1 MRIYETMFIIKPDVS
16 EEERN
21 KLVENVKKFLEER
34 VKAQVES
41 VDRWNLR
48 KLAYKI
54 GKYFDGDYTVIY
66 FRSNGQGLDQLENY
80 FKVHP
85 EFMRWQTFRREDLE
99 KREKRAAGAKKE
111 NVTDVTEVQQEEK
124 TAEEKVE

>member
-1 MRIYETMFIIKPDVS
+1 MRIYETMFIIKPDVP

-34 VKAQVES
+34 VKAQVET
-41 VDRWNLR
+41 VDRWGIR

-54 GKYFDGDYTVIY
+54 GKYFEGDYTVMY
-66 FRSNGQGLDQLENY
+66 FRSNGQGLEQLENY

-99 KREKRAAGAKKE
+99 KKERKAARQKTEETQE
-111 NVTDVTEVQQEEK
+111 NVSQEESS
-124 TAEEKVE
+124 TN

>member
-1 MRIYETMFIIKPDVS
+1 MRIYETMFIIKPDVP

-34 VKAQVES
+34 VKAQVENI
-41 VDRWNLR
+41 DRWGMR

-54 GKYFDGDYTVIY
+54 GKYFDGDYTVVY
-66 FRSNGQGLDQLENY
+66 FRSNGQGLEQLENY

-99 KREKRAAGAKKE
+99 KKERKAARAKKE
-111 NVTDVTEVQQEEK
+111 EVAQEVKQEESQP
-124 TAEEKVE
+124 EEKVE

>member
-1 MRIYETMFIIKPDVS
+1 MRIYETMFIIKPDVP

-34 VKAQVES
+34 VKAQVENI
-41 VDRWNLR
+41 DRWGMR

-54 GKYFDGDYTVIY
+54 GKYFDGDYTVVY
-66 FRSNGQGLDQLENY
+66 FRSNGQGLEQLENY

-99 KREKRAAGAKKE
+99 KKERRAARAKKE
-111 NVTDVTEVQQEEK
+111 EVVQEVKQEESQ
-124 TAEEKVE
+124 AEEKVE

>member
-1 MRIYETMFIIKPDVS
+1 MRIYETMFIIKPDVP

-34 VKAQVES
+34 VGAQVEN
-41 VDRWNLR
+41 VDRWGIR

-54 GKYFDGDYTVIY
+54 GKYFEGDYTVLY
-66 FRSNGQGLDQLENY
+66 FRSNGQGLEQLENY

-99 KREKRAAGAKKE
+99 KKERKAARAKKE
-111 NVTDVTEVQQEEK
+111 EVSNEEVQQEG
-124 TAEEKVE
+124 ASEEKVE

>member
-1 MRIYETMFIIKPDVS
+1 MRIYETMFIVKPDVP

-41 VDRWNLR
+41 VDRWGMR

-54 GKYFDGDYTVIY
+54 GKYFEGDYAVMY
-66 FRSNGQGLDQLENY
+66 FRCDGQGLNQLENY

-99 KREKRAAGAKKE
+99 KKEKKE
-111 NVTDVTEVQQEEK
+111 RKAAIKEQTPQEES
-124 TAEEKVE
+124 TGHVEG

>member
-1 MRIYETMFIIKPDVS
+1 MRIYETMFIIKPDVP

-21 KLVENVKKFLEER
+21 NLVEGVKKFLEER
-34 VKAQVES
+34 LGAQVEN
-41 VDRWNLR
+41 VDRWGIR

-54 GKYFDGDYTVIY
+54 GKYFEGDYTVIY

-85 EFMRWQTFRREDLE
+85 DFMRWQTFRREDLE
-99 KREKRAAGAKKE
+99 KKERKAARAKKE
-111 NVTDVTEVQQEEK
+111 AESSSQEGQQEG
-124 TAEEKVE
+124 ASEEKVE

>member
-1 MRIYETMFIIKPDVS
+1 MRIYETMFIIKPDVP

-21 KLVENVKKFLEER
+21 NLVEGVKKFLEER
-34 VKAQVES
+34 LGAQVEN
-41 VDRWNLR
+41 VDRWGIR

-54 GKYFDGDYTVIY
+54 GKYFEGDYTVIC

-85 EFMRWQTFRREDLE
+85 DFMRWQTFRREDLE
-99 KREKRAAGAKKE
+99 KKERKAARAKKE
-111 NVTDVTEVQQEEK
+111 AESSSQEGQQEG
-124 TAEEKVE
+124 ASEEKVE

>member
-1 MRIYETMFIIKPDVS
+1 MRIYETMFIIKPDVP

-21 KLVENVKKFLEER
+21 KLVENAKKFLEER
-34 VKAQVES
+34 VKAQVET
-41 VDRWNLR
+41 VDRWGIR

-54 GKYFDGDYTVIY
+54 GKYFEGDYTVMY
-66 FRSNGQGLDQLENY
+66 FRSNGQGLEQLENY

-99 KREKRAAGAKKE
+99 KKERKAARQKTEETQE
-111 NVTDVTEVQQEEK
+111 NVSQEESS
-124 TAEEKVE
+124 TN

>member
-1 MRIYETMFIIKPDVS
+1 MRIYETMFIIKPDIP

-34 VKAQVES
+34 VKAQVDN
-41 VDRWNLR
+41 VDRWGMR

-54 GKYFDGDYTVIY
+54 GRYFDGDYTVVY
-66 FRSNGQGLDQLENY
+66 FRCNGQGLDQLENY

-85 EFMRWQTFRREDLE
+85 EFIRWQTFRREDLE
-99 KREKRAAGAKKE
+99 KKERRAARAKKE
-111 NVTDVTEVQQEEK
+111 EAVQQVVQEEGK
-124 TAEEKVE
+124 SEEKVE

>member
-1 MRIYETMFIIKPDVS
+1 MRIYETMFIIKPDVP

-21 KLVENVKKFLEER
+21 KLVENAKKFLEER
-34 VKAQVES
+34 VKAQVET
-41 VDRWNLR
+41 VDRWGIR

-54 GKYFDGDYTVIY
+54 GKYFEGDYTVMY
-66 FRSNGQGLDQLENY
+66 FRSNGQGLEQLENY

-99 KREKRAAGAKKE
+99 KKERNAARQKTEETQE
-111 NVTDVTEVQQEEK
+111 NVSQEESS
-124 TAEEKVE
+124 TN

>member
-16 EEERN
+16 EGERN
-21 KLVENVKKFLEER
+21 KLVENVKKFAEER
-34 VKAQVES
+34 VKAQVDS
-41 VDRWNLR
+41 VDRWGLR

-54 GKYFDGDYTVIY
+54 GKYLEGDYTVMY
-66 FRSNGQGLDQLENY
+66 FRSNGRGLDQLENY

-99 KREKRAAGAKKE
+99 KKEKRAARTKKE
-111 NVTDVTEVQQEEK
+111 VIAETQQEG
-124 TAEEKVE
+124 TSIEEKVE

>member
-1 MRIYETMFIIKPDVS
+1 MRIYETMFIIKPDVP

-21 KLVENVKKFLEER
+21 NLVENVKKFMEER
-34 VKAQVES
+34 VKAQVET
-41 VDRWNLR
+41 VDRWGLK

-54 GKYFDGDYTVIY
+54 GKYFEGDYTVMY
-66 FRSNGQGLDQLENY
+66 FRSNGQGLEQFENY

-99 KREKRAAGAKKE
+99 KKERRAARAKKE
-111 NVTDVTEVQQEEK
+111 PEGTQEVQQEV
-124 TAEEKVE
+124 TTEEKGE

>member
-1 MRIYETMFIIKPDVS
+1 MRIYETMFIVKPDVP

-41 VDRWNLR
+41 VDRWGMR

-54 GKYFDGDYTVIY
+54 GKYFEGDYAVMY
-66 FRSNGQGLDQLENY
+66 FRCDGQGLNQLENY

-99 KREKRAAGAKKE
+99 KKEKKE
-111 NVTDVTEVQQEEK
+111 RKAAIKEQPPQEES
-124 TAEEKVE
+124 TGHVEG

>member
-1 MRIYETMFIIKPDVS
+1 MRIYETMFIIKPDVP

-34 VKAQVES
+34 VKAQVEN
-41 VDRWNLR
+41 VDRWGMR

-54 GKYFDGDYTVIY
+54 GKYFDGDYTVVY
-66 FRSNGQGLDQLENY
+66 FRSNGQGLEQLENY

-99 KREKRAAGAKKE
+99 KKERRAARSKKE
-111 NVTDVTEVQQEEK
+111 EVDQEVKQEESQP
-124 TAEEKVE
+124 EEKVE

>member
-1 MRIYETMFIIKPDVS
+1 MRIYETMFIIKPDVP

-21 KLVENVKKFLEER
+21 KLVENAKKFLEER
-34 VKAQVES
+34 VKAQVEN
-41 VDRWNLR
+41 VDRWGIR

-54 GKYFDGDYTVIY
+54 GKYFEGDYTVMY
-66 FRSNGQGLDQLENY
+66 FRSNGQGLEQLENY

-99 KREKRAAGAKKE
+99 KKERKAARQKTEETQE
-111 NVTDVTEVQQEEK
+111 NVSQEESS
-124 TAEEKVE
+124 TN